1 MNMLHFSHE
10 AGFRILRKVFTLGF
24 KTKTKSLQIAHC
36 HGAGGSGY
44 KFSRSVARRV
54 VELVKDVWNT
64 QNSHWRMLVFHC
76 VYMLPTIHKSE

>member
-44 KFSRSVARRV
+44 KFSRGVARRV

-64 QNSHWRMLVFHC
+64 QNVALEDVSLSLCLHATYH
-76 VYMLPTIHKSE
+76 P

>member
-44 KFSRSVARRV
+44 KFSRDVARRV

-64 QNSHWRMLVFHC
+64 QNVALEDVSLSWCLHATYH
-76 VYMLPTIHKSE
+76 P